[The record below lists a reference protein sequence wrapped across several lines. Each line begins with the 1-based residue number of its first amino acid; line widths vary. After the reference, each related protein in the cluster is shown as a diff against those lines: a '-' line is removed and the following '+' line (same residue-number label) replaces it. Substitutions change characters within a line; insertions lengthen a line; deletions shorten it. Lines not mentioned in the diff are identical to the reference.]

1 MSHITLDRPWL
12 EFDLDEDMQVLSWAL
27 NRPGFVTA
35 NQILWREVRNAD
47 LPIGFDVKSWLVDEL
62 QARKAED
69 AVTLL
74 TSRNITHFTEEEVSV
89 GDTKAHAVATVGFS
103 NAERVGHRVDR
114 HGKDFGTINVALRLS
129 SGLTQSGLL
138 EAMSIVVQAR
148 TAAVME
154 AALHI
159 DTGIATGTG
168 TDCVAVAAPKGV
180 ECFAGLHT
188 EIGEAI
194 GRAVYNAVHDGAKQ
208 WLASKR
214 EIDNAAP

>member
-1 MSHITLDRPWL
+1 
-12 EFDLDEDMQVLSWAL
+12 
-27 NRPGFVTA
+27 
-35 NQILWREVRNAD
+35 
-47 LPIGFDVKSWLVDEL
+47 
-62 QARKAED
+62 
-69 AVTLL
+69 
-74 TSRNITHFTEEEVSV
+74 
-89 GDTKAHAVATVGFS
+89 
-103 NAERVGHRVDR
+103 RVDR
-114 HGKDFGTINVALRLS
+114 RGEDFGTINVALRLS